1 MFSFFSSRP
10 KSNGTSGKIEPGK
23 KASGKRR
30 KRPYLLERLEERSLL
45 TTFTVANLNDSGAG
59 SFRQAI
65 TDANNAI
72 GADTIEFDVAG
83 TIALKKALPTI
94 IDTVNIDG
102 ATAPG
107 FATGPV
113 VAVNFNLQGGLKFQ
127 AGSDQSEVRSL
138 ALINASDSGV
148 KVSNA
153 GSMLFNGIYVGL
165 NLDGTTIVANR
176 KHGLEFVNSN
186 ENVIGG
192 FTQAGRNVISGNRN
206 EGIHFANSSNNFVYG
221 TYIGTDATGML
232 DRGNQQSGIII
243 TESSANNLIGGST
256 KNVIS
261 GNDADGIK
269 IKDKATGNKI
279 DGNIIGLNATGDAV
293 LGNKLD
299 GIKVDSSSNNIIGNI
314 DPIRNIDYYGTDA
327 VGADV
332 TGWAGIRGGDT
343 DGEYLISGSA
353 DVSGVL
359 NGLLYVGNIEGTSG
373 TAYPFVVPG
382 SINTN
387 AYGPNN
393 LGSGNLQ
400 IVGTYGSSNP
410 SDPAVNGFLFEG
422 TVSDLQNPSAFRT
435 VNYPGAEYN
444 YVHST
449 AGGLAVGNYDSPTDH
464 GAYSLPYGPGHAFIY
479 DIDTDTFLEDIH
491 FPGSISNSAYGIWHN
506 GGTSYTIV
514 GGYSTA
520 PVDNFADQ
528 EQPLDK
534 GYIVDY
540 DSSTGEFTHW
550 TSLEYP
556 YYGPEFLTHIQG
568 ISSVEKGVYT
578 LSADSV
584 EVGSGNPA
592 QGAWVSVRRNTD
604 GSFTLQDWINLEMT
618 VDPNTGDPVE
628 GLASADS
635 VYGNQVVGIFIG
647 DAIFNYQA
655 SLNTGFQLS
664 NIISGNGS
672 NGIELYKANNNT
684 ISMNYIGTDI
694 TGTVDLGN
702 AKNGILIGTNSEN
715 NMIGGEATG
724 GNSPTNGVFVVPP
737 QGNLISGNNNNG
749 VLINGKAT
757 NNQLSGNF
765 IGTNLTG
772 NVALGNTQDGVLID
786 GANGNL
792 LIGCRFQQDPFVF
805 YNVLSGNGGNGLR
818 VNNSNDTT
826 IQANFFGLGA
836 DNDTPLGN
844 ALNGVLVEGSS
855 NGTLMGG
862 PIPLGSVI
870 AANGQNGLVVQGKAS
885 NLISYNTFSGV
896 SAFGAQTD
904 LGNAQDGVLVTST
917 GSGILIRT
925 SVISENGDDGI
936 EISGKAKGVQVF
948 DTIIGLNW
956 DGTSGM
962 GNSGNGIEIGG
973 NASEIL
979 VGGTVS
985 EEFSVSPRYA
995 IGANLGNGV
1004 AIIGKAKNNT
1014 INHSVIGTDI
1024 FGQVGIGNAL
1034 AGVYI
1039 GSGTSGNTIGST
1051 EFSLRTLISDN
1062 GGDGIEMQSSS
1073 GNTVIGTY
1081 IGSDA
1086 TGSVD
1091 LGNGAN
1097 GIYINSSSKNTIG
1110 GTAAG
1115 AGNLIAF
1122 NHNDG
1127 VYVQSGTKNG
1137 IIQNSIYGNGPFG
1150 IELGAGAN
1158 NNQPAPVLTSVD
1170 GVSGG
1175 TEITGTLTAKKKT
1188 TYTIEFFA
1196 SDLDD
1201 HSGRYFLGSLTVTT
1215 NSSGIAEFTATV
1227 LTPPIGS
1234 DFITA
1239 TATDPDNNTSMFS
1252 AAIQA

>member
-1 MFSFFSSRP
+1 MFSFFSKRTRA
-10 KSNGTSGKIEPGK
+10 NGTSANIGQTK
-23 KASGKRR
+23 KSNAKRR
-30 KRPYLLERLEERSLL
+30 KRPYSLEPLEDRSLM

-65 TDANNAI
+65 TDANNAV

-102 ATAPG
+102 STAPG
-107 FATGPV
+107 YVTAPV
-113 VAVNFNLQGGLKFQ
+113 VAVDFSLQAGLKFQ
-127 AGSDQSEVRSL
+127 AGADQSEVRNLS
-138 ALINASDSGV
+138 LINASDSGV

-153 GSMLFNGIYVGL
+153 GGMLFTGNYVGL

-206 EGIHFANSSNNFVYG
+206 EGIHFSNSSNNFVYG
-221 TYIGTDATGML
+221 TYIGTDSTGTL
-232 DRGNQQSGIII
+232 DRGNQHSGIII
-243 TESSANNLIGGST
+243 TDGSANNVIGGST
-256 KNVIS
+256 MNVVS
-261 GNDADGIK
+261 GNDAEGIK
-269 IKDKATGNKI
+269 IKGKATGNKI
-279 DGNIIGLNATGDAV
+279 DGNIIGLTVTGDTA

-299 GIKVDSSSNNIIGNI
+299 GIKIDDAANNIIGNI
-314 DPIRNIDYYGTDA
+314 DAIRNIDYYGTDA

-332 TGWAGIRGGDT
+332 TGWAGIRGGDV

-422 TVSDLQNPSAFRT
+422 TVSDLQTPSAFRT
-435 VNYPGAEYN
+435 VNYPGAEYT
-444 YVHST
+444 YLHST
-449 AGGLAVGNYDSPTDH
+449 AGGLVVGNYDSPTDH
-464 GAYSLPYGPGHAFIY
+464 GAYSLPFGPGHALIY
-479 DIDTDTFLEDIH
+479 DIDSDTFLEDIH

-550 TSLEYP
+550 MSLEYP

-578 LSADSV
+578 LSADSI

-604 GSFTLQDWINLEMT
+604 GSFALQDWVNLEMT

-628 GLASADS
+628 GLASANS

-647 DAIFNYQA
+647 DTVFNYQA
-655 SLNTGFQLS
+655 SINTGFQLS

-672 NGIELYKANNNT
+672 DGIDLYKANNNT
-684 ISMNYIGTDI
+684 VAMNYIGTDI
-694 TGTVDLGN
+694 TGTIDLGN
-702 AKNGILIGTNSEN
+702 AKNGILIGTSSEN

-724 GNSPTNGVFVVPP
+724 GNSPTNGVFAVPP

-765 IGTNLTG
+765 IGTNNTG

-786 GANGNL
+786 GANGNS
-792 LIGCRFQQDPFVF
+792 LIGCTFQQDPFVF

-818 VNNSNDTT
+818 VKNSNDTV

-836 DNDTPLGN
+836 NNDAPVGN
-844 ALNGVLVEGSS
+844 ALNGVIVEGSS
-855 NGTLMGG
+855 KNTVMGG
-862 PIPLGSVI
+862 VIPLGNVS
-870 AANGQNGLVVQGKAS
+870 AANGLNGVVVQDKAS
-885 NLISYNTFSGV
+885 DFISFNTFSGV
-896 SAFGAQTD
+896 SAFGAQAD
-904 LGNAQDGVLVTST
+904 LGNGQDGVLITST
-917 GSGILIRT
+917 GANILVRT
-925 SVISENGDDGI
+925 CILSSNGDDGI

-948 DTIIGLNW
+948 DVIIGLNW
-956 DGTSGM
+956 DGTSIM
-962 GNSGNGIEIGG
+962 SNGNNGVEIGG
-973 NASEIL
+973 NASNIL
-979 VGGTVS
+979 IGGTVPD
-985 EEFSVSPRYA
+985 EFSVSPRNA
-995 IGANLGNGV
+995 IGGNLANGI

-1014 INHSVIGTDI
+1014 INHSYIGTDI
-1024 FGQVGIGNAL
+1024 FGQVDLGNL
-1034 AGVYI
+1034 QAGVYL

-1051 EFSLRTLISDN
+1051 EFALQTLISGND
-1062 GGDGIEMQSSS
+1062 GDGIEMNGSS
-1073 GNTVIGTY
+1073 GNTVIGTI
-1081 IGSDA
+1081 IGTDPTSA
-1086 TGSVD
+1086 LN

-1097 GIYINSSSKNTIG
+1097 GIYLTNSSKNTIG
-1110 GTAAG
+1110 GAATG
-1115 AGNLIAF
+1115 EGNIITH
-1122 NHNDG
+1122 NQNDG

-1137 IIQNSIYGNGPFG
+1137 IIQNSIYDNGPFG
-1150 IELGAGAN
+1150 IELAAGAN

-1196 SDLDD
+1196 SNLDNA
-1201 HSGRYFLGSLTVTT
+1201 SGRYFLGSITVTT
-1215 NSSGIAEFTATV
+1215 NSSGVATFTASV